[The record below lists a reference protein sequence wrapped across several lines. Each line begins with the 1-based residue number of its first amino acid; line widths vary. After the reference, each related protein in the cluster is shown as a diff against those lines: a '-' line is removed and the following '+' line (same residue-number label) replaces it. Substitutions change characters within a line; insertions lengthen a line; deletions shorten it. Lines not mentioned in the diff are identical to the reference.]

1 MGRRRK
7 PGAEAAL
14 VSSLVHG
21 FLDEH
26 APGVLTDSPHTLK
39 SYRDALSLYLLFL
52 ESRGVTC
59 DDLSRGHFGRTWIE
73 KWVAWLKSERG
84 NSGGTC
90 NSRLAS
96 LRAFLEYAAGRDPGM
111 LSFYHESRLVK
122 RQKAP
127 KTKVEGMSKAA
138 VTALLAAPDTS
149 TAMGRR
155 DATFLTLMYST
166 ACRLDEV
173 RTICAGQVHLGG
185 PKPYVTVR
193 GKGGKVRTCY
203 LVPKTVRMLRTYMH
217 EALGVDPSDSDLLFP
232 SPVTGGPLT
241 ERAWDKRIKAYAD
254 IAHEACPDV
263 PVGAHC
269 HQLRHAKASHWI
281 DEKLNVVEVQ
291 HLLGHEQLST
301 TMRYLDV
308 TGPQEVEALETLAG
322 DAGPKASKKWRRED
336 GTLRGF
342 CGLGGKR

>member
-7 PGAEAAL
+7 LGAEAAL

-59 DDLSRGHFGRTWIE
+59 DDLARGHFGRTWIE
-73 KWVAWLKSERG
+73 EWVAWLKSERG

-111 LSFYHESRLVK
+111 LVFYHESRLVK

-138 VTALLAAPDTS
+138 VAALLAAPDTS

-173 RTICAGQVHLGG
+173 RTICAGQVHLDG

-193 GKGGKVRTCY
+193 GKVRACY
-203 LVPKTVRMLRTYMH
+203 LVPKAARMLRACMR
-217 EALGVDPSDSDLLFP
+217 EALGTDPPGSDLLFP

-241 ERAWDKRIKAYAD
+241 ERAWDKRIKAYAAM
-254 IAHEACPDV
+254 AHEACPDV

-281 DEKLNVVEVQ
+281 EEKLNVVEVQ

-322 DAGPKASKKWRRED
+322 DAGPKAPKKWRRED

>member
-7 PGAEAAL
+7 PGAEATL
-14 VSSLVHG
+14 ISSLVHR

-26 APGVLTDSPHTLK
+26 APSVLTGSTHTLK

-59 DDLSRGHFGRTWIE
+59 DDLSRDHFGRTWIE
-73 KWVAWLKSERG
+73 GWVAWLRNARG
-84 NSGGTC
+84 NSNGTC
-90 NSRLAS
+90 NVRLAS
-96 LRAFLEYAAGRDPGM
+96 LRAFLEYAASRDPGM
-111 LSFYHESRLVK
+111 LHFYHESKLVK
-122 RQKAP
+122 RQKPSKA
-127 KTKVEGMSKAA
+127 KVEGMSKAA
-138 VTALLAAPDTS
+138 VTALLAAPDTT
-149 TAMGRR
+149 TAIGRR
-155 DATFLTLMYST
+155 DAAFLTLMYSS

-173 RTICAGQVHLGG
+173 RTIAAGQVHIDG

-203 LVPKTVRMLRTYMH
+203 LVPKTARILRAYMR
-217 EALGVDPSDSDLLFP
+217 EVLGAEPGGNDLLFP

-241 ERAWDKRIKAYAD
+241 ERAWDKRIKAYAGK
-254 IAHEACPDV
+254 AHEVCPEV

-281 DEKLNVVEVQ
+281 EDRLNVVEVQ
-291 HLLGHEQLST
+291 HLLGHEQLAT
-301 TMRYLDV
+301 TMRYVDV
-308 TGPQEVEALETLAG
+308 NGPQEVEALATLSVKK
-322 DAGPKASKKWRRED
+322 DPKVDKKWKRDD

-342 CGLGGKR
+342 CGLG